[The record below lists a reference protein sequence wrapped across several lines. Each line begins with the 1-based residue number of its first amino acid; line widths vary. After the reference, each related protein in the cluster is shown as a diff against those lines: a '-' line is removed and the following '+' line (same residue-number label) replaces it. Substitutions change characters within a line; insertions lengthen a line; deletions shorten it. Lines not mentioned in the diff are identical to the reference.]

1 MRALKLGKELQPYP
15 VFRVT
20 TQAHEGIET
29 SFSRLVKMLA
39 KVTTQAREGIETRL
53 LPALSFI
60 ADIVTT
66 QAREGIETSSLCVCN
81 ISVM

>member
-1 MRALKLGKELQPYP
+1 MRALKQPALI
-15 VFRVT
+15 FR
-20 TQAHEGIET
+20 
-29 SFSRLVKMLA
+29 LA
-39 KVTTQAREGIETRL
+39 AFPVTTQAREGIETSVRTISDTPSPVTTQARDGIETRL